1 MQGSIVA
8 KNALASL
15 RKQRASLDRAI
26 RAVEQLQEL
35 ALAVP
40 EDSKDAAIAQAG
52 VKVLRLCKELDREA
66 LDQPSS
72 LPTGTDPGDS

>member
-1 MQGSIVA
+1 VA
-8 KNALASL
+8 KNALAIL

-26 RAVEQLQEL
+26 RALEQLQEL
-35 ALAVP
+35 AFAVP
-40 EDSKDAAIAQAG
+40 QDSKDAAVGQAG
-52 VKVLRLCKELDREA
+52 ANVLRLCKELDREE